1 MSVSKSYIYDSD
13 SDSDTERE
21 HSDGKH
27 SDTDSFAFLTADDND
42 VDSDAESSIIAPST
56 IMPSP
61 LPSNIPMPGVNT
73 AFERTRSLNDPFI
86 YDTPRTEQYSHHGAT
101 DSEQDREKD
110 LLGNTAHLLQRGIYQ
125 LLNASNG
132 KAVDLA
138 GVEANM
144 IIGMHQCTSH

>member
-13 SDSDTERE
+13 SDSDTGRE

-61 LPSNIPMPGVNT
+61 LPSNIHMPGVNT
-73 AFERTRSLNDPFI
+73 SFERTRSLNDPFI
-86 YDTPRTEQYSHHGAT
+86 YDTPRTEQYSNRGAA
-101 DSEQDREKD
+101 DSEQDGEKD
-110 LLGNTAHLLQRGIYQ
+110 LLGNAAHLLQRGIYQ

-144 IIGMHQCTSH
+144 IIGMY